1 RPLSDIQ
8 SWLRSKRLHKYN
20 NCFQGI
26 SWVNMLNL
34 TDSDLKALGV
44 HTVGARGRLVKF
56 LD

>member
-1 RPLSDIQ
+1 MLGCPLPDIQ

-26 SWVNMLNL
+26 SWGNMLNL

-44 HTVGARGRLVKF
+44 HKVGAR
-56 LD
+56 